1 MGFHFPHLSII
12 PSTILILLP
21 LPSTL
26 ATLVQDCVYR
36 DMVNPWDIR
45 CMTMT
50 MIMTMTMTMTNAM
63 TMTRVRGEEYIHLAM
78 VISGD
83 EHKIE
88 HFTSKADRMLV
99 TLVSLSQV

>member
-1 MGFHFPHLSII
+1 MRSMSLHFLHLSLF
-12 PSTILILLP
+12 PSFILLLLL
-21 LPSTL
+21 LPIR

-36 DMVNPWDIR
+36 EMVNPWNIR

-50 MIMTMTMTMTNAM
+50 MTM